1 MSFKK
6 PGEQFLNTTLRNDK
20 KILPKRDQTVL
31 KDKDDHTVFALYNLF
46 VFE

>member
-6 PGEQFLNTTLRNDK
+6 PGKRFLKTTLRNDK

-31 KDKDDHTVFALYNLF
+31 KNKDDLTVFALYNLF